1 LLGQLAARQDG
12 NLLANPQRFPHGMK
26 ALADYIHQR
35 GLKFGLYSSA
45 GSWTCEPKLENRGFP
60 GGLGHEK
67 QDAASF
73 ASFGVDYLKYDNLQQ
88 RESGCQAC
96 AIARWARHCVQRGRP
111 IFYSLCEWGQNQA
124 WHWAGDAAIAATPAH
139 DGRHQGHL

>member
-1 LLGQLAARQDG
+1 
-12 NLLANPQRFPHGMK
+12 MK

-73 ASFGVDYLKYDNLQQ
+73 ASFGVDYLKYDNCNNEKVDAKAALS
-88 RESGCQAC
+88 RDGRGTAYN
-96 AIARWARHCVQRGRP
+96 GRP
-111 IFYSLCEWGQNQA
+111 IFYSLCEMGSEPSVA
-124 WHWAGDAAIAATPAH
+124 LGGRCGHWRQLLAH